1 MASVQG
7 KVIAIT
13 GAASGIG
20 LETAKLLAERGA
32 LVSLADVQEKA
43 LEEVAAS
50 IKSANSNA
58 KVLTSVIDVRNQE
71 SVKEWITKTVKEFGR
86 LDGAANLA
94 GVFKARPNATIED
107 DTDDMWNWIIQI
119 NVMGVLNCM

>member
-20 LETAKLLAERGA
+20 LETAKLLSERGA
-32 LVSLADVQEKA
+32 LISLADVQEKA
-43 LEEVAAS
+43 LEDVVAS
-50 IKSANSNA
+50 IKSSNSNA
-58 KVLTSVIDVRNQE
+58 KVLASVIDVRKQE
-71 SVKEWITKTVKEFGR
+71 SVTEWITKTINQFGR

-94 GVFKARPNATIED
+94 GVFKTKPNATIEE
-107 DTDDMWNWIIQI
+107 DTDDLWNWIIQI
-119 NVMGVLNCM
+119 NV